1 MPYRPSFE
9 APGAWEFDTPSG
21 PMLARGGQA
30 AELAQQTDAREGT
43 PQDVS
48 HYQAVA
54 SGAPPPQAA
63 PAAPMAPPAPMGP
76 MATSPG
82 SLALGGPG
90 NGAEGTADVGPSFAP
105 IDAGVAGATGSSG
118 PGDGPLI
125 AQSSPTAATPTGRAP
140 GQIGEFD
147 RNQELAPPPEGAA
160 GAPSGYGVAPPAA
173 SAPADSAYGAG
184 RKAINP
190 VQTPQQRAQKDKNG
204 NPILS
209 ADELRRSGAQALAN
223 EALRPTG
230 GGGVNPRARRIFEEG
245 AEETLKAQDRVQQ
258 ANEQMRL
265 TNEARASDLSKLQIE
280 SEKTYQAG
288 LEERR
293 KVQDERERDFQTRV
307 DKATKERE
315 GMKVDPNAFWANKT
329 DRQKTMIAIGMA
341 LSGFAGG
348 ENTIAKM
355 VSQGVDNA
363 IKTQKDNIGVKDAQI
378 GTLNALHRDSM
389 KLFEDKEQAVRF
401 TKVQAYQMMA
411 AEAAQQ
417 ALESGSPEAVAR
429 AEKIK
434 ADADQQET
442 NFLVG
447 VAQQRAGM
455 GAKGGGGAAASG
467 AKAQKLFQ
475 AADQMDKA
483 KGPSSIP
490 FGNGSFEL
498 RRDLSPG
505 DLTKVLDASV
515 AANTATST
523 LDRIVK
529 KGWSPNVFSDDN
541 NEQRSEANM
550 LAYSVLTLS
559 GQGQAN
565 KDQVDDMR
573 RSLMGISQEGGAKA
587 VSNYIQDRVDS
598 YKRAYGAQ
606 SDNPDP
612 TVSVA
617 APKAPAKAPEKPA
630 EAAK

>member
-1 MPYRPSFE
+1 MPYRPSLE
-9 APGAWEFDTPSG
+9 APGAWEFDTPGG

-54 SGAPPPQAA
+54 SGAPPPPAA

-82 SLALGGPG
+82 ALAMGGPEG
-90 NGAEGTADVGPSFAP
+90 GARGAVADVGPSFAP
-105 IDAGVAGATGSSG
+105 IDAGVAGAPGSST
-118 PGDGPLI
+118 PGTAGLGGGEAPP
-125 AQSSPTAATPTGRAP
+125 APAPAPAATPSGRDPA
-140 GQIGEFD
+140 QIGEFD
-147 RNQELAPPPEGAA
+147 RNQELATPPEGAA
-160 GAPSGYGVAPPAA
+160 GAPSGYGVAPP
-173 SAPADSAYGAG
+173 SAPSAPGGSAYGAG
-184 RKAINP
+184 RAGP
-190 VQTPQQRAQKDKNG
+190 TLVPTPKQSKGGA
-204 NPILS
+204 S
-209 ADELRRSGAQALAN
+209 ADELRRAGAQALAF

-230 GGGVNPRARRIFEEG
+230 GGGVNPKARRIFEEG

-265 TNEARASDLSKLQIE
+265 TNEARAADLSKLQIE

-293 KVQDERERDFQTRV
+293 KVQEERERDFQARV

-363 IKTQKDNIGVKDAQI
+363 IKTQEKNIGVKDAEI
-378 GTLNALHRDSM
+378 GTLNSLHRESM

-417 ALESGSPEAVAR
+417 ALESGSPEAMAR

-442 NFLVG
+442 NFLVS
-447 VAQQRAGM
+447 VAQQRAGL
-455 GAKGGGGAAASG
+455 GAKGGGGAAAGG

-475 AADQMDKA
+475 AADQLDKA

-490 FGNGSFEL
+490 FGNGTITL
-498 RRDLSPG
+498 RRDLAPG

-515 AANTATST
+515 AANTANST
-523 LDRIVK
+523 LDRIVE

-541 NEQRSEANM
+541 NEQKADASM

-573 RSLMGISQEGGAKA
+573 GSLMSMSQKGGAKA
-587 VSNYIQDRVDS
+587 VRDYIADRVDS
-598 YKRAYGAQ
+598 YRRAYGEQ

-612 TVSVA
+612 AVSVA
-617 APKAPAKAPEKPA
+617 APKAPAAPAKPA
-630 EAAK
+630 EAKK